1 MCDKAVDTVL
11 PALKVFPD
19 WFVTKKKKKT
29 IKRLDSVKTCCI
41 L

>member
-19 WFVTKKKKKT
+19 WFVTKKKNKK
-29 IKRLDSVKTCCI
+29 KRLKDLI